1 MVKRKNI
8 FDRRFTWVERK
19 QINLPIL
26 FACSDKIKDTL
37 FILVYTEC
45 SRQSFKPSIY
55 LAIHPPKIVF
65 VTKTMNVNCQNS
77 FFVLCKIYPLAN
89 RSDQV
94 GSNGQCK
101 HSMASIVIKGYG
113 TKMQSKTRTLKWPLD
128 WYTIV

>member
-26 FACSDKIKDTL
+26 FACSHKIKDTL

-55 LAIHPPKIVF
+55 LTIHPPKIVF
-65 VTKTMNVNCQNS
+65 VTKTMNVNCQNN
-77 FFVLCKIYPLAN
+77 FFVLRNIYPLAN
-89 RSDQV
+89 RSDQLDN
-94 GSNGQCK
+94 NGKCK
-101 HSMASIVIKGYG
+101 NSKASIETKGGNQDVIKNPD
-113 TKMQSKTRTLKWPLD
+113 S
-128 WYTIV
+128 